1 MSRESTIQVTELDER
16 AKTNMAEYSPQLAL
30 ARRLLAHEAGGR
42 RGSEEIVEAA
52 DVVCQKLRQH
62 LGKRIGP
69 AGFDSLLARALHL
82 SKRQFAFLERVKFE
96 QGGSACLTGSRES
109 VQGHDPAEVGEG
121 FATLLASFLWLLGKF
136 VGDDMALRQITT
148 LWPEVLIRDVV
159 PGTKETSE

>member
-1 MSRESTIQVTELDER
+1 MTDLDER
-16 AKTNMAEYSPQLAL
+16 AKTNRGDYSLQLAL

-42 RGSEEIVEAA
+42 RGSEENVEAA
-52 DVVCQKLRQH
+52 EAVCQKLRQH

-69 AGFDSLLARALHL
+69 AGFESLLARALHI
-82 SKRQFAFLERVKFE
+82 SKRQFAFLEQVESE
-96 QGGSACLTGSRES
+96 QRGSACLPGFRES

-121 FATLLASFLWLLGKF
+121 FATLLASFLWLLGQF

-159 PGTKETSE
+159 PGPKETRE